1 MTEERERERDADSQT
16 KEEKACMWEEN
27 DFVGMLYMRVDL
39 ALRFPKNSEAAPLG
53 FKSSPS
59 IKCFIRQRK
68 KSVE

>member
-27 DFVGMLYMRVDL
+27 DFVGMLSL
-39 ALRFPKNSEAAPLG
+39 APWFPKNSEAAPLG

-68 KSVE
+68 KV

>member
-1 MTEERERERDADSQT
+1 
-16 KEEKACMWEEN
+16 MWEEN
-27 DFVGMLYMRVDL
+27 DFVGMLYMRADL
-39 ALRFPKNSEAAPLG
+39 ALWFPKNSEAAPLG